1 MKKRSI
7 IFISI
12 LLLLMLFLVSLA
24 FGRYNVPL
32 SEVVRILFDRIV
44 PLEQTWADTMETAV
58 INIRL
63 PRILL
68 AIMVGCSLS
77 AAGAA
82 YQGVF
87 QNPMASPD
95 LLGASSGACFG
106 AALAIVL
113 DLPRGM
119 VTVFAFAFSFLTVML
134 VSAVG
139 RHIRGSRIVNLILA
153 GMMVSSLFSAATSY
167 LKLAADPY
175 EELPAITY
183 WLMGGLSGTAMKDVV
198 FAIIPMLIGWLV
210 LLLLRWRINVLTV
223 GEEEAMTMGL
233 NTRRIRAFVILA
245 STLLTAASVSVS
257 GMIGWVGLVIPHLC
271 RKLVGNDYRCLM
283 PLAMV
288 CGGIFLLLVDNLA
301 RNLIATE
308 FPVGILTAFVGA
320 PFFLFL
326 MTRKGGNT

>member
-12 LLLLMLFLVSLA
+12 LLLCLLFLASLA
-24 FGRYNVPL
+24 FGRFNVPL
-32 SEVVRILFDRIV
+32 GEVVRILVDRIT

-113 DLPRGM
+113 DVPRGM
-119 VTVFAFAFSFLTVML
+119 VAVFAFVCSFLTIML

-139 RHIRGSRIVNLILA
+139 KHIRGSRIVNLILA

-183 WLMGGLSGTAMKDVV
+183 WLMGGLSGTAMKDVG
-198 FAIIPMLIGWLV
+198 FALIPMLIGWLV
-210 LLLLRWRINVLTV
+210 LLLLRWRVNVLTV

-271 RKLVGNDYRCLM
+271 RKLVGNDYRYLM
-283 PLAMV
+283 PLSMV
-288 CGGIFLLLVDNLA
+288 CGGIFLLMVDNLA

>member
-7 IFISI
+7 LIIFIM
-12 LLLLMLFLVSLA
+12 LLCLLFLLSLML
-24 FGRYNVPL
+24 GRYDVPL
-32 SEVVRILFDRIV
+32 GDVVRILLDRLV

-58 INIRL
+58 VNIRL

-106 AALAIVL
+106 AALAIVM
-113 DLPRGM
+113 DMPRSM
-119 VTVFAFAFSFLTVML
+119 VAVFAFAFSFLTIML

-139 RHIRGSRIVNLILA
+139 KHIRGSRIVNLILA
-153 GMMVSSLFSAATSY
+153 GMMVSSLFTAATSY
-167 LKLAADPY
+167 LKLAADPF

-183 WLMGGLSGTAMKDVV
+183 WLMGGLSGTAMKDVL
-198 FAIIPMLIGWLV
+198 FAFVPMVIGWLV
-210 LLLLRWRINVLTV
+210 LLLLRWRINLLTV
-223 GEEEAMTMGL
+223 GEEEAMTMGV
-233 NTRRIRAFVILA
+233 NTSRIRAFVILA

-271 RKLVGNDYRCLM
+271 RKIAGNDYRLLM
-283 PLAMV
+283 PLSMV
-288 CGGIFLLLVDNLA
+288 CGGIFLLLVDNFA

-326 MTRKGGNT
+326 MTRKGDRV

>member
-7 IFISI
+7 ISISI
-12 LLLLMLFLVSLA
+12 LLLCVLLLVSLA
-24 FGRYNVPL
+24 FGRFDVPL
-32 SEVVRILFDRIV
+32 DEVVRILVDRIV
-44 PLEQTWADTMETAV
+44 PLKQTWANTMETAV
-58 INIRL
+58 MNIRL
-63 PRILL
+63 PRIIL
-68 AIMVGCSLS
+68 AVMVGCSLS

-139 RHIRGSRIVNLILA
+139 RQIRGSRIVNLILA

-198 FAIIPMLIGWLV
+198 FAVIPMLIGWLV

-271 RKLVGNDYRCLM
+271 RKLVGNDYRYLM
-283 PLAMV
+283 PLSMV

-326 MTRKGGNT
+326 MTRKGDRT